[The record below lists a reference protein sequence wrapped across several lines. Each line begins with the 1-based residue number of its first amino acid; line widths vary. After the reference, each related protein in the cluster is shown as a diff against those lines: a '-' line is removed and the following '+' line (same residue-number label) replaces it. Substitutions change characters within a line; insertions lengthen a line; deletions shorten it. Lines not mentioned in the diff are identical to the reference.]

1 LRGVIHSPTF
11 LGMYVRTTKRTN
23 KDGSVVRYLQLAE
36 SVWNPEKQRSE
47 SRIIHNLGRE
57 EEVDRDAMRR
67 LAKSILRVSCPDD
80 LARLEAE
87 AEAQGEP
94 IRLTWAKEYG
104 GLHVL
109 RALWERFGLG
119 EEICRVAG
127 GRPTAEALAEA
138 AFLIVANRALA
149 PESKLGLYER
159 WLEDVH
165 WPEAEGIELHHLYLA
180 LDLLAAEK
188 EALEEAVFFRV
199 ADLLS
204 ADVSLL
210 FYDTTSVY
218 FETENEDGLRRRG
231 HSKDKRPDRPQ
242 VVVGLA
248 VTRDG
253 LPVKSWV
260 WPGNTVDVTTIER
273 VKKDLAGW
281 RLNRVVYVADG
292 GCISEK
298 NLEALAR
305 GGSGY
310 ILGVPLDFSRETA
323 EVLGRPGRYRKVA
336 DNLEVKEVWFP
347 SEAEEPVATRR
358 RRYVLC
364 RNPREAKRQRER
376 RTETLAALKEELTA
390 LAKRKEDH
398 PKAACKL
405 MASRRFGP
413 YLTKDSEGRLSVDG
427 ERVRSEEKHE
437 GKWLVLTND
446 PSLSTEDVATGYKEL
461 LRIERSFRRLK
472 HGIDIRP
479 MYHGYHR
486 VEDRIRG
493 HVQASVLALLL
504 ERAAERETGRGWNEL
519 RRIFER
525 QKMVAYEGSS
535 GRVVQTTELSREHR
549 KLLKEL
555 EIPPPKLVHDV
566 A

>member
-1 LRGVIHSPTF
+1 
-11 LGMYVRTTKRTN
+11 MYVRTTKRTN

-36 SVWNPEKQRSE
+36 SVWDPEKQRSE

-57 EEVDRDAMRR
+57 EEVDREAMRR

-87 AEAQGEP
+87 GEAQGEP
-94 IRLTWAKEYG
+94 IRIEWVKEYG

-109 RALWERFGLG
+109 RALWDRFSLG
-119 EEICRVAG
+119 EEIRRVAAD
-127 GRPTAEALAEA
+127 RPTAHALAEA

-159 WLEDVH
+159 WLQDVH
-165 WPEAEGIELHHLYLA
+165 WPQAQGIELHHLYLA
-180 LDLLAAEK
+180 LDLLASEK
-188 EALEEAVFFRV
+188 EALEKAIFFQV

-218 FETENEDGLRRRG
+218 FETEDEDELRRRG

-260 WPGNTVDVTTIER
+260 WPGNTVDVTTIEE
-273 VKKDLAGW
+273 VKEDLAGW

-292 GCISEK
+292 GCISET
-298 NLEALAR
+298 NLETLTR

-336 DNLEVKEVWFP
+336 DNLEVKEVWIP

-358 RRYVLC
+358 RRYVVC
-364 RNPREAKRQRER
+364 RNPREAQRQRER
-376 RTETLAALKEELTA
+376 RAETLEALKEELAA
-390 LAKRKEDH
+390 LAKRQEDH

-413 YLTKDSEGRLSVDG
+413 YLRKDEQGHLSIDV

-446 PSLSTEDVATGYKEL
+446 PTLSAEDVATGYKEL
-461 LRIERSFRRLK
+461 LRIERSFRSLK

-479 MYHGYHR
+479 MYHR
-486 VEDRIRG
+486 AEDRIRG

-504 ERAAERETGRGWNEL
+504 ERAAERETGQRWNEL
-519 RRIFER
+519 RRTVER

-535 GRVVQTTELSREHR
+535 GRVVQTTDLSPKHR
-549 KLLKEL
+549 KLLNDL
-555 EIPPPKLVHDV
+555 EITPPKLVHDV